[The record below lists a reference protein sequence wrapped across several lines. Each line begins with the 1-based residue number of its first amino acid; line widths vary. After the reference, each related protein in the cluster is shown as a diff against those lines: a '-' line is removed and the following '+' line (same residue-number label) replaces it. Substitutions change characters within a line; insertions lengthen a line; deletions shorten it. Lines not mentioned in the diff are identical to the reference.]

1 MLLVSLPFAGAISVL
16 LTILHIVICVFLIF
30 VVLLQ
35 RGRNQDLASAFGGG
49 QSQANLAAMS
59 TDDFLTRATKISAF
73 TFMATSLLLALLSQ
87 TKAQSVLDVVPG
99 NDKPTADAPATESA
113 PVGTSAPAATDA
125 GAPATETVPA
135 EAAPGATAPVEVA
148 PIEAVPVPV
157 EQAPAAPAGTTGTP

>member
-1 MLLVSLPFAGAISVL
+1 MLSLAIPFAGAISVV
-16 LTILHIVICVFLIF
+16 LTILHILICVFLIF

-73 TFMATSLLLALLSQ
+73 AFMFTSLLLALFAQ

-99 NDKPTADAPATESA
+99 NDVPTVEEPAPAEAPATD
-113 PVGTSAPAATDA
+113 AATPAPEAAAVPGDAAAVPGEATTAPGDAA
-125 GAPATETVPA
+125 GAPAEAPLPA
-135 EAAPGATAPVEVA
+135 DGAP
-148 PIEAVPVPV
+148 
-157 EQAPAAPAGTTGTP
+157 APAGTTGAP

>member
-73 TFMATSLLLALLSQ
+73 AFMATSLLLALLSQ
-87 TKAQSVLDVVPG
+87 TKPQSVLDVVP
-99 NDKPTADAPATESA
+99 DKDAPKASAPATDASPAE
-113 PVGTSAPAATDA
+113 TSAPAATELA
-125 GAPATETVPA
+125 APADSTAT
-135 EAAPGATAPVEVA
+135 EAAPTEAA
-148 PIEAVPVPV
+148 PIEVLPVPT
-157 EQAPAAPAGTTGTP
+157 EAPPTPATPAGSSGPT

>member
-73 TFMATSLLLALLSQ
+73 AFMATSLLLALLSQ
-87 TKAQSVLDVVPG
+87 TKSQSVLDVVP
-99 NDKPTADAPATESA
+99 DKNAPK
-113 PVGTSAPAATDA
+113 TSAPATDA
-125 GAPATETVPA
+125 ARRTTVQDHQS
-135 EAAPGATAPVEVA
+135 EHR
-148 PIEAVPVPV
+148 
-157 EQAPAAPAGTTGTP
+157 